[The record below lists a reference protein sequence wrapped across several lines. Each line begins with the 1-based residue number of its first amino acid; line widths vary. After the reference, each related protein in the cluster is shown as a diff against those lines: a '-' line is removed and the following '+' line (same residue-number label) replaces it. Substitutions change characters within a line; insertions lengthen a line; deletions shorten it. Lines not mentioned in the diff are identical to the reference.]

1 MLKAIEEEGVLKHF
15 KNILQEPNTSDVLLE
30 KVSSETDLVVCVCMH
45 VCCMCVC
52 AWVCMHLKTF
62 TSYM

>member
-30 KVSSETDLVVCVCMH
+30 KVSSETDLVVCVCLHACMLH
-45 VCCMCVC
+45 VCVHGYVHGYACI
-52 AWVCMHLKTF
+52 
-62 TSYM
+62 

>member
-30 KVSSETDLVVCVCMH
+30 KVSSETDLVVCVSACMYAA
-45 VCCMCVC
+45 CVC
-52 AWVCMHLKTF
+52 VHGYACI
-62 TSYM
+62 